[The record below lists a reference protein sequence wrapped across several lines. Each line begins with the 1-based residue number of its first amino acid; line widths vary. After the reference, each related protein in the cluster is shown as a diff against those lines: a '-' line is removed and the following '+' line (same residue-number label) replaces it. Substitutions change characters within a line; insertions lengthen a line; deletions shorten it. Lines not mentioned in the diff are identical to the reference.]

1 MKLLCVSRTI
11 PEIGDA
17 ARDTREVFSSVPM
30 IYTVTLN
37 PALDRALEVDELVP
51 DDANR
56 IRHEHSYAGGKGID
70 ASRVIQVLGG
80 ESVALGF
87 VGGFHGLELEQR
99 LLRQGV
105 RCDFVETRGETR
117 TNILIFEKNKKT
129 HTSLNASGQ
138 KVNEVE
144 IGELLDKIRGVED
157 PGYFIV
163 SGSVPEGVPVDIYE
177 NIIAIARERGALVA
191 LDADGEVMRRGL
203 KARPD
208 FIKPNMHELGRLV
221 DRRLWSVEDALDAA
235 ESVREQGVSTI
246 LVSMG
251 GDGALLVSDDAKLL
265 GVPPK
270 VEVDST
276 VGAGD
281 SFLAGYILAHSRGE
295 APASCLRRAVAAGAA
310 ASMTPGTE
318 LARKEDVE
326 AILPRVTIKD
336 VK

>member
-1 MKLLCVSRTI
+1 
-11 PEIGDA
+11 
-17 ARDTREVFSSVPM
+17 
-30 IYTVTLN
+30 
-37 PALDRALEVDELVP
+37 LVP

-56 IRHEHSYAGGKGID
+56 IRWEHSYAGGKGID

-117 TNILIFEKNKKT
+117 TNILIFENNKKT

-144 IGELLDKIRGVED
+144 IGEILDKIREVED

-177 NIIAIARERGALVA
+177 KIVSIARGRGALVA
-191 LDADGEVMRRGL
+191 LDADGEVMRKGL
-203 KARPD
+203 SATPD
-208 FIKPNMHELGRLV
+208 FIKPNIHELGRLV
-221 DRRLWSVEDALDAA
+221 GRRLTSVQDALEATQV
-235 ESVREQGVSTI
+235 VRGWGVSTI

-251 GDGALLVSDDAKLL
+251 DMGALLVSDGARLL
-265 GVPPK
+265 GVPPAI
-270 VEVDST
+270 EVDST

-281 SFLAGYILAHSRGE
+281 SFLAGFILAHSRGE
-295 APASCLRRAVAAGAA
+295 APELCLRLAVASGAA
-310 ASMTPGTE
+310 AAMTPGTE
-318 LARKEDVE
+318 LARKNDVE
-326 AILPRVTIKD
+326 AIMPKVTIEA

>member
-1 MKLLCVSRTI
+1 
-11 PEIGDA
+11 
-17 ARDTREVFSSVPM
+17 M

-37 PALDRALEVDELVP
+37 PALDRALEVNELVP

-56 IRHEHSYAGGKGID
+56 IRWEHSYAGGKGID

-87 VGGFHGLELEQR
+87 VGGFHGMELEQR

-117 TNILIFEKNKKT
+117 TNILIFEKNKKS

-144 IGELLDKIRGVED
+144 IGELLDKIREVED
-157 PGYFIV
+157 PGYFII

-177 NIIAIARERGALVA
+177 KIVSIARERGALVA

-203 KARPD
+203 SATPN
-208 FIKPNMHELGRLV
+208 FIKPNIHELGRLV
-221 DRRLWSVEDALDAA
+221 ERRLSSVEDALEAT
-235 ESVREQGVSTI
+235 EIVRGWGVSTI

-251 GDGALLVSDDAKLL
+251 DMGALLVSDEARLL
-265 GVPPK
+265 GVPPT

-281 SFLAGYILAHSRGE
+281 SFLAGFILAHSRGE
-295 APASCLRRAVAAGAA
+295 THESCLRLAVASGAA
-310 ASMTPGTE
+310 AAMTPGTE
-318 LARKEDVE
+318 LARKKDVE
-326 AILPRVTIKD
+326 AIMPRVTIET
-336 VK
+336 VG

>member
-1 MKLLCVSRTI
+1 
-11 PEIGDA
+11 
-17 ARDTREVFSSVPM
+17 
-30 IYTVTLN
+30 
-37 PALDRALEVDELVP
+37 VDELVP

-56 IRHEHSYAGGKGID
+56 IRWECSYAGGKGID

-87 VGGFHGLELEQR
+87 VGGFHGMELEQR

-144 IGELLDKIRGVED
+144 IGEMLDKIWDVES

-177 NIIAIARERGALVA
+177 KIITLARERGALVA

-203 KARPD
+203 AAQPD

-221 DRRLWSVEDALDAA
+221 KRQLSSVEDAREAA
-235 ESVREQGVSTI
+235 EVVLDRGISTI

-251 GDGALLVSDDAKLL
+251 DMGALLVTDEVRLL
-265 GVPPK
+265 GIPPR

-281 SFLAGYILAHSRGE
+281 SFLAGFILAHSRGE
-295 APASCLRRAVAAGAA
+295 AYESCLRLAMATGAA
-310 ASMTPGTE
+310 AAMTPGTE
-318 LARKEDVE
+318 LARKKDVE
-326 AILPRVTIKD
+326 DILPGVEIKD
-336 VK
+336 MA

>member
-1 MKLLCVSRTI
+1 M
-11 PEIGDA
+11 
-17 ARDTREVFSSVPM
+17 PM

-56 IRHEHSYAGGKGID
+56 IRWEHSYAGGKGID

-87 VGGFHGLELEQR
+87 VGGFHGMELEQR

-117 TNILIFEKNKKT
+117 TNILIFEQNKKT

-144 IGELLDKIRGVED
+144 IGELLDKIREVED

-177 NIIAIARERGALVA
+177 KIVALARERGALVA
-191 LDADGEVMRRGL
+191 LDADGEVMRRGFN
-203 KARPD
+203 AAPD
-208 FIKPNMHELGRLV
+208 FIKPNIHELGRLV
-221 DRRLWSVEDALDAA
+221 ERRLSSVEDALEAT
-235 ESVREQGVSTI
+235 EIVRGQGVSTI

-251 GDGALLVSDDAKLL
+251 DHGALLVSDEARLL
-265 GVPPK
+265 GIPPR

-281 SFLAGYILAHSRGE
+281 SFLAGFILAHSRGE
-295 APASCLRRAVAAGAA
+295 THESCLRLAVAAGTAA
-310 ASMTPGTE
+310 AMTPGTE
-318 LARKEDVE
+318 LARKKDVE
-326 AILPRVTIKD
+326 AILPRVTIEY

>member
-1 MKLLCVSRTI
+1 
-11 PEIGDA
+11 
-17 ARDTREVFSSVPM
+17 M

-56 IRHEHSYAGGKGID
+56 IRWECSYAGGKGID

-87 VGGFHGLELEQR
+87 VGGFHGMELEQR

-144 IGELLDKIRGVED
+144 IGEMLDKIRDVES

-177 NIIAIARERGALVA
+177 KIITLARERGALVA

-203 KARPD
+203 AAQPD

-221 DRRLWSVEDALDAA
+221 KRQLSSVEDAREAA
-235 ESVREQGVSTI
+235 EVVLDRGISTI

-251 GDGALLVSDDAKLL
+251 DMGALLVTDEVRLL
-265 GVPPK
+265 GIPPR

-281 SFLAGYILAHSRGE
+281 SFLAGFILAHSRGE
-295 APASCLRRAVAAGAA
+295 AYESCLRLAVATGAA
-310 ASMTPGTE
+310 AAMTPGTE
-318 LARKEDVE
+318 LARKKDVE
-326 AILPRVTIKD
+326 EILPGVEIKD
-336 VK
+336 MA

>member
-1 MKLLCVSRTI
+1 MS
-11 PEIGDA
+11 
-17 ARDTREVFSSVPM
+17 M

-56 IRHEHSYAGGKGID
+56 IRQEHSYAGGKGID

-87 VGGFHGLELEQR
+87 VGGFHGMELEQR

-144 IGELLDKIRGVED
+144 IGELLDKIRSVEN
-157 PGYFIV
+157 PAYFIV
-163 SGSVPEGVPVDIYE
+163 SGSVPEGVPVDIYKK
-177 NIIAIARERGALVA
+177 IVTLAHERGALVA

-203 KARPD
+203 TARPD

-221 DRRLWSVEDALDAA
+221 ERRLSSVEDALETA
-235 ESVREQGVSTI
+235 EIILGKGITTI

-251 GDGALLVSDDAKLL
+251 DMGALLITNEIRIL
-265 GVPPK
+265 GVPPR

-295 APASCLRRAVAAGAA
+295 AHESCLRLAVATGAA

-318 LARKEDVE
+318 LARKKDVE
-326 AILPRVTIKD
+326 EILSHVEIKD
-336 VK
+336 MT

>member
-1 MKLLCVSRTI
+1 
-11 PEIGDA
+11 
-17 ARDTREVFSSVPM
+17 M

-56 IRHEHSYAGGKGID
+56 IRWECSYAGGKGID

-87 VGGFHGLELEQR
+87 VGGFHGMELEQR

-144 IGELLDKIRGVED
+144 IGEMLDKIRDVES

-177 NIIAIARERGALVA
+177 KIITLARERGALVA

-203 KARPD
+203 AAQPD

-221 DRRLWSVEDALDAA
+221 KRQLSSVEDAREAA
-235 ESVREQGVSTI
+235 EVVLDRGISTI

-251 GDGALLVSDDAKLL
+251 DMGALLVTDEVRLL
-265 GVPPK
+265 GIPPR

-281 SFLAGYILAHSRGE
+281 SFLAGFILAHSRGE
-295 APASCLRRAVAAGAA
+295 AYESCLRLAMATGAA
-310 ASMTPGTE
+310 AAMTPGTE
-318 LARKEDVE
+318 LARKKDVE
-326 AILPRVTIKD
+326 DILPGVEIKD
-336 VK
+336 MA